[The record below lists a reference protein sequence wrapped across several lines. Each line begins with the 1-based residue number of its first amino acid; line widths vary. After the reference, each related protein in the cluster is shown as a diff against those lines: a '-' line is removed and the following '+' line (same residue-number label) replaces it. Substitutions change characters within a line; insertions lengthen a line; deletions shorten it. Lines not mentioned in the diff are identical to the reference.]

1 MNAGQRSPDGDEVLD
16 DPRGRGGFIDL
27 RRRRAELGRPDLLAT
42 EVMQRERA
50 GVA

>member
-16 DPRGRGGFIDL
+16 DPRGLGGFVDL
-27 RRRRAELGRPDLLAT
+27 RCRLAELGRPDLLAT